1 MGCNRLAPS
10 GVAQSMPLYCSM
22 VNESRL
28 VIVRGLGKVTRSD
41 IAEYLAQT
49 LREGVKA
56 YGKLILMGDS
66 TMVLTSEEL
75 DEVADSLVAY
85 ARGQKPGPVA
95 FVAGNPI
102 NLDMIVLLKQRVGGR
117 PFSIFIDA
125 REAAQWLEG
134 FSQPPAVSRIA
145 PEGSTLPDHP
155 GSTNVVASSWET
167 IAGPETVSPAPK
179 VKRS

>member
-1 MGCNRLAPS
+1 
-10 GVAQSMPLYCSM
+10 
-22 VNESRL
+22 L

-49 LREGVKA
+49 LRDRVKG

-66 TMVLTSEEL
+66 TMVQTSEEL
-75 DEVADSLVAY
+75 DDVANSLVAY
-85 ARGQKPGPVA
+85 ARGEVPGPVA
-95 FVAGNPI
+95 FVAGNPM

-125 REAAQWLEG
+125 REAAQWLES
-134 FSQPPAVSRIA
+134 FSQPNVSRIA
-145 PEGSTLPDHP
+145 PEGWTVPDHP

-167 IAGPETVSPAPK
+167 TAGPGTVSPAPR

>member
-1 MGCNRLAPS
+1 
-10 GVAQSMPLYCSM
+10 MPLYCSI

-49 LREGVKA
+49 LREGVKG

-66 TMVLTSEEL
+66 AMVLTSEEL
-75 DEVADSLVAY
+75 DDVADSLVAY

-125 REAAQWLEG
+125 REAAQWLES
-134 FSQPPAVSRIA
+134 FTQPNVSRIA
-145 PEGSTLPDHP
+145 PEGWTVPDHP

-167 IAGPETVSPAPK
+167 MAGPETVSPAPR

>member
-1 MGCNRLAPS
+1 
-10 GVAQSMPLYCSM
+10 MPLYCSV
-22 VNESRL
+22 VNDTRL

-49 LREGVKA
+49 LRDGVKG

-75 DEVADSLVAY
+75 DDVADSLVAY
-85 ARGQKPGPVA
+85 ARGEVPGPVA
-95 FVAGNPI
+95 FVAGNSL

-125 REAAQWLEG
+125 REAAQWLES

-145 PEGSTLPDHP
+145 PAGWTVPDHP
-155 GSTNVVASSWET
+155 GSSNVVASNWDT
-167 IAGPETVSPAPK
+167 MAGPRIVSPAPRDE
-179 VKRS
+179 RS